1 MRPLITL
8 TTDFGEQDPY
18 VAAMKGVIA
27 SRNPEAAVLDLTHA
41 LLPHDIRAAAL
52 FLEGA
57 APYFPAG
64 TIHVAV
70 IDPGV
75 GTSRHPIAVQA
86 ADSFFVC
93 PDNGLLTLALKQIP
107 LTEARIIAN
116 PACMRTPVS
125 PTFHGRDIFAPTA
138 AFLAAGNSLREVGP
152 VLDTLCTLELPEP
165 GWVSGH
171 TLRGAVIH
179 VDHFGTLV
187 TNILR
192 SHLDGTTVTEIRVGP
207 IVLGEICSTFGDV
220 PAGNP
225 AAFFG
230 SSGRLEIA
238 VNCGHAARQFGLE
251 RDAAVELEV

>member
-41 LLPHDIRAAAL
+41 LPPQDIRAAAV
-52 FLEGA
+52 FLESA
-57 APYFPAG
+57 APYFPAR
-64 TIHVAV
+64 TVHVAV

-75 GTSRHPIAVQA
+75 GASRHPIAVRA
-86 ADSFFVC
+86 ADSSFVC
-93 PDNGLLTLALKQIP
+93 PDNGLLTLVLEHMP
-107 LTEARIIAN
+107 LTEARIITN
-116 PACMRTPVS
+116 PACMRATVS

-138 AFLAAGNSLREVGP
+138 AFLAAGNSLSETGP
-152 VLDTLCTLELPEP
+152 VLDALCTLDLPEP
-165 GWVSGH
+165 AWVSEH

-187 TNILR
+187 TNIR
-192 SHLDGTTVTEIRVGP
+192 RTHLEGKTIAEIRVGP
-207 IVLGEICSTFGDV
+207 IVLDTICSTFSDV
-220 PAGNP
+220 PAGSP
-225 AAFFG
+225 AALFG

-238 VNCGHAARQFGLE
+238 VNCGHAARQYGLE
-251 RDAAVELEV
+251 RDAAIEIKV